1 MCLHAAL
8 CSIPFNLLCNMPC
21 SEKVEF
27 RPIEGGGGVVERVC
41 GQNICY
47 HLAAFM
53 IIPAFFF
60 RLKGYMNF
68 VSK

>member
-27 RPIEGGGGVVERVC
+27 RPIEGGGGGGRAGLWSKYLLPSSC
-41 GQNICY
+41 IHDY
-47 HLAAFM
+47 TR
-53 IIPAFFF
+53 FF
-60 RLKGYMNF
+60 L
-68 VSK
+68 